1 MRSPR
6 LLLCLLLALSGFLS
20 AQGLFEEAT
29 QEKEGLIEALDLGGY
44 LRSTLYAGEA
54 PSPDTGQIKSGYGE
68 FSLKAKAAVED
79 FGGAFAELRFREGL
93 EFDQHVSQFTLR
105 EAYVD
110 AYAGRFDFR
119 VGHQIVVWG
128 RADGLNPTDNIT
140 PRDMLARSPDEDD
153 RRMANFLI
161 RTYYNA
167 SPVRLEGIWIPFYRP
182 SRIPTEF
189 ISFPAN
195 VIYGGQVYPAA
206 RLEDSAFAVKL
217 NLELPSLDGSLSY
230 FNGHNP
236 FPGMSAELLP
246 VFLPENPVPLVNAF
260 LKSYRM
266 QVIGADFATTLGSW
280 GLRGEAAYRWPYEDY
295 KAFLYI
301 INPDL
306 YYVVG
311 IDREFPGNLSLIFQY
326 LGRYVIDFE
335 ELNPPQD
342 PSLLPLYRLAE
353 KNRLLASQQYE
364 LSHAFTLRIAKSL
377 MYETLELELMGYVNL
392 TSEEFFIKP
401 RVTYRITD
409 ALKLIA
415 GGEWYQG
422 PSDTL
427 FDLMDPYLSAFFGE
441 LRLSF

>member
-1 MRSPR
+1 MRSPC
-6 LLLCLLLALSGFLS
+6 LVLGLLLALSGSLVG
-20 AQGLFEEAT
+20 QGLFEEAT
-29 QEKEGLIEALDLGGY
+29 QEKEGVIKGLDLGGF
-44 LRSTLYAGEA
+44 LRSTLYAGKA
-54 PSPDTGQIKSGYGE
+54 ASPDAGQIKSGYGE
-68 FSLKAKAAVED
+68 FSLKAKTTVEG
-79 FGGAFAELRFREGL
+79 FGGAFAEVRFRDGM
-93 EFDQHVSQFTLR
+93 EFDERISQFTLR

-110 AYAGRFDFR
+110 AFAGRFDFR

-140 PRDMLARSPDEDD
+140 PRDMLVRSPDEDD

-195 VIYGGQVYPAA
+195 VIYGGQDYPAA

-230 FNGHNP
+230 FNGNNP
-236 FPGMSAELLP
+236 FPGMSAELLTLSP
-246 VFLPENPVPLVNAF
+246 PGIPVPIMNAF

-266 QVIGADFATTLGSW
+266 QVLGADFATTLGGF
-280 GLRGEAAYRWPYEDY
+280 GLRGEAAYRWPHEDY
-295 KAFLYI
+295 KASVYI

-306 YYVVG
+306 YFVAG
-311 IDREFPGNLSLIFQY
+311 IDREFSGGLSMIFQY
-326 LGRYVIDFE
+326 LGRYVTDFE
-335 ELNPPQD
+335 ELQPPAD
-342 PSLLPLYRLAE
+342 PRLLPLFRLEE
-353 KNRLLASQQYE
+353 KNRLLVSQQYE
-364 LSHAFTLRIAKSL
+364 FSHALTLRIAQSL
-377 MYETLELELMGYVNL
+377 MYETLDLELMGYFNV
-392 TSEEFFIKP
+392 TTEEFLIKP
-401 RVTYRITD
+401 KVTYRITD

-415 GGEWYQG
+415 GGECYQG
-422 PSDTL
+422 PSETL
-427 FDLMDPYLSAFFGE
+427 FDLIDPYLSAFFGE